1 MKQIKTIKA
10 LAKELCSR
18 EKGKKQV
25 DIAQMTEIVNHLSDI
40 TFENCFLADVNIHDG
55 TIYAEECITGEYA
68 IPLGKALTVN
78 GAKRFLK
85 RSKVK

>member
-25 DIAQMTEIVNHLSDI
+25 DIAQMTEILNRLSDI
-40 TFENCFLADVNIHDG
+40 MFEDSCEGRNPERAADFFLNSVYMPSPHG
-55 TIYAEECITGEYA
+55 
-68 IPLGKALTVN
+68 ALIKN

-85 RSKVK
+85 RSKGKK